1 MTSVMAWDCT
11 VQPAPKVASTA
22 KTAKRTASHLM
33 PRPRSIV
40 YMGPPAIEPSLSRT
54 RYLTDSSDSAYLV
67 EMPNTPVIQHQNTA
81 PGPPRAT
88 AVETPTI
95 LPVPMV
101 AASAVASAPNCEM
114 SPLAPSSALADIR
127 MARNVCR
134 WMNRRRNVRNK
145 CVPNSSTIMGA
156 PQMRSRSQEIALAK
170 NMIDL
175 PFLFQNVPRSFF
187 GCVIAVFIIP

>member
-1 MTSVMAWDCT
+1 MNGTSFSQTREICLTPPRMTTAVSTVTTAPEMAGSIPNEVRMTSVMAWDCT

-67 EMPNTPVIQHQNTA
+67 QMPNTPVIQHQNTA

-134 WMNRRRNVRNK
+134 WMNRRRSARNK
-145 CVPNSSTIMGA
+145 CV
-156 PQMRSRSQEIALAK
+156 
-170 NMIDL
+170 
-175 PFLFQNVPRSFF
+175 
-187 GCVIAVFIIP
+187 

>member
-1 MTSVMAWDCT
+1 
-11 VQPAPKVASTA
+11 
-22 KTAKRTASHLM
+22 M

-40 YMGPPAIEPSLSRT
+40 YMGPPRHRAILKPHTVFDRQQAIRRTWWRCRT
-54 RYLTDSSDSAYLV
+54 RA
-67 EMPNTPVIQHQNTA
+67 VIQHQNTA

-175 PFLFQNVPRSFF
+175 PFLFSERTPFF
-187 GCVIAVFIIP
+187 FWLRDSGFYYTITGVFCAKKTLLSGEKMKGKRREDCGVREE